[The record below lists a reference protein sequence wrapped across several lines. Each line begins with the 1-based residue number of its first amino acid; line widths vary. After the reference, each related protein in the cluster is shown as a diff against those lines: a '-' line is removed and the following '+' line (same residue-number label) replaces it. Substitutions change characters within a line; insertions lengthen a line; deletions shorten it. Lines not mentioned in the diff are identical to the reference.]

1 MIETAVKRAFNL
13 AQDIVLK
20 KLSTGLINHTYKTT
34 ASNGDAFLLQQ
45 INTQVFPEPLLI
57 QQNYQ
62 KIQKHLLSHNSFQL
76 PQIVTT
82 QDGDLIYQDGDS
94 AWRCFEFAKN
104 TYSPHKS
111 SNANE
116 AWLVANCFGKF
127 SAELSDL
134 EPSTI
139 SVVLPGFHDLA
150 LRFNQFETALNAA
163 SEERKK
169 LVKGLIEKAY
179 ENIYLVD
186 FYKKISTTS
195 TQYPLHILHHD
206 CKIANILFN
215 EKTNEIFSPIDLDTT
230 QPGLFFSDIGDMVRS
245 MAPNISE
252 GETDLENMILRED
265 FYQAI
270 RDGYLTAMSNHL
282 TKEELENIDL
292 SGKLIVY
299 MQALR
304 FLADYLNNDVYYQ
317 IEYGEQN
324 KDRAA
329 NQFYLLSLLNDYIKS
344 NSAKQIYLNS

>member
-1 MIETAVKRAFNL
+1 MIEIAVKRAFNL

-20 KLSTGLINHTYKTT
+20 KLSTGLINYTYKTT
-34 ASNGDAFLLQQ
+34 ASNGDTFLLQQ
-45 INTQVFPEPLLI
+45 INTQVFHEPLVI

-62 KIQKHLLSHNSFQL
+62 KIQKHLLSHNSFRL

-82 QDGDLIYQDGDS
+82 QDGDLIYQDEGS
-94 AWRCFEFAKN
+94 VWRCFEFVKN

-134 EPSTI
+134 DPSTI

-150 LRFNQFETALNAA
+150 LRFNQFETALNSA
-163 SEERKK
+163 SDERKNMAK
-169 LVKGLIEKAY
+169 SLIDKAY

-186 FYKKISTTS
+186 FYKKISIIPS
-195 TQYPLHILHHD
+195 QYPLHILHHD

-215 EKTNEIFSPIDLDTT
+215 EETNEIFSPIDLDTT

-245 MAPNISE
+245 MAPSISE
-252 GETDLENMILRED
+252 GETDLQNMILRED

-270 RDGYLTAMSNHL
+270 RDGYLAAMSNHL
-282 TKEELENIDL
+282 TKEELGNIDL

-317 IEYGEQN
+317 IEYAEQN

-329 NQFYLLSLLNDYIKS
+329 NQFHLLSLLNNYLRSDT
-344 NSAKQIYLNS
+344 AKQIYLNS